1 MADVGTLAF
10 KRAHRRPL
18 RDRNIIA
25 REIIFREQ
33 FADFQLDQ
41 FDQLGIIHKIDLVHE
56 HNQCRNANLTGEK
69 NVLAGLGHRA
79 VGSRHN
85 EDRAIH
91 LRRTR
96 DHVLHIIGVAGAINV
111 RVMAGLGL
119 VFDVGRRNRNA
130 AGLFFRR
137 LVNLV
142 IRRKR
147 RAARLRKNL
156 RNRRRQ
162 RRLAMVNVTNRS
174 DVAMRLVA
182 RKFLFGHG
190 IPPSVGS

>member
-1 MADVGTLAF
+1 
-10 KRAHRRPL
+10 
-18 RDRNIIA
+18 
-25 REIIFREQ
+25 
-33 FADFQLDQ
+33 
-41 FDQLGIIHKIDLVHE
+41 
-56 HNQCRNANLTGEK
+56 
-69 NVLAGLGHRA
+69 
-79 VGSRHN
+79 
-85 EDRAIH
+85 
-91 LRRTR
+91 
-96 DHVLHIIGVAGAINV
+96 
-111 RVMAGLGL
+111 MAGLGL

-130 AGLFFRR
+130 AGLFFGR

-182 RKFLFGHG
+182 RKFLFGQG